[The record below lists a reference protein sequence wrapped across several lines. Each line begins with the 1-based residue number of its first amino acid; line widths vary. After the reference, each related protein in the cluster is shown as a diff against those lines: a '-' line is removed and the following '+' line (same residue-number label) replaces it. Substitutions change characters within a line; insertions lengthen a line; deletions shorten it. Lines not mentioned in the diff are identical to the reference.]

1 VTEVRAAPG
10 VEELPD
16 GLGRDLG
23 WLLGQVQHGYLAAA
37 FAALGGLPGGMKG
50 LYVLG
55 AAAEGDAHNQIE
67 LARRF
72 GIDRTVMVRLVD
84 DLERVGL
91 VERRPDPADR
101 RARLVTATERGV
113 ATHGAVRERLDM
125 VADHVLAPLSSAQ
138 RGVFADMLRRVAA
151 HLISI
156 DPSHGAAACNA
167 VRDQY
172 PGFEPV
178 CGGADEP
185 SG

>member
-1 VTEVRAAPG
+1 VAEVGVQPG
-10 VEELPD
+10 VVELPD

-37 FAALGGLPGGMKG
+37 FAAIGDLPGGMKG

-55 AAAEGDAHNQIE
+55 AAAEGDAHSQIE

-72 GIDRTVMVRLVD
+72 GIDRTVMVRIVD
-84 DLERVGL
+84 ELERSGL

-101 RARLVTATERGV
+101 RARIITATERGV
-113 ATHGAVRERLDM
+113 ARHGSVRERLGM
-125 VADHVLAPLSSAQ
+125 VADHVLAPLSPAQ
-138 RGVFADMLRRVAA
+138 RAIFADLLGRVAT

-156 DPSHGAAACNA
+156 DPTHGEAACNA
-167 VRDQY
+167 VRDQF
-172 PGFEPV
+172 PGLEPA
-178 CGGADEP
+178 CGGDQP

>member
-1 VTEVRAAPG
+1 VVEAGVKPG
-10 VEELPD
+10 VAALPD
-16 GLGRDLG
+16 GLGHDLG

-37 FAALGGLPGGMKG
+37 FAAVGALPGGMKG

-84 DLERVGL
+84 DLERAGL

-113 ATHGAVRERLDM
+113 ATHGAVQERMDM
-125 VADHVLAPLSSAQ
+125 VADHVLAPLSPAQ
-138 RGVFADMLRRVAA
+138 RAVFADMLRRVAA

-156 DPSHGAAACNA
+156 DPTHGAAACDA
-167 VRDQY
+167 VRDQF
-172 PGFEPV
+172 PGLEPA
-178 CGGADEP
+178 CGGGDQP
-185 SG
+185 SR